1 MQVQIPFVKSALIAL
16 HQFDSAVIFCTLV
29 LQKSSGDS
37 LVVMTFHTAPQ
48 VSLLDCTLQSVCI
61 LKCLFEYFYI
71 IFKLV

>member
-1 MQVQIPFVKSALIAL
+1 MQVLIPFVKSALIAL

-37 LVVMTFHTAPQ
+37 LVVMTFHAATQ
-48 VSLLDCTLQSVCI
+48 VSMIDCTLHSVCI
-61 LKCLFEYFYI
+61 LKCLFEYLYF